1 MALDYGRLFLV
12 EELRLDGSNF
22 AKWYLLLRNVLHTND
37 LLHVLDELIGD
48 KPDAS
53 ASEEDHMEWLEHQ
66 GTYLLVEWLMCNFI
80 NYGLSRRF

>member
-1 MALDYGRLFLV
+1 MALDYGRLFLA

-22 AKWYLLLRNVLHTND
+22 VEWYLLLRDVLHTND

-53 ASEEDHMEWLEHQ
+53 ASEEDHMECLEHQ
-66 GTYLLVEWLMCNFI
+66 GTYLHVEWLMCTFI
-80 NYGLSRRF
+80 NDGLSRRF